1 MARRRLGDTDAK
13 LNGTMSKEGFREA
26 IKIFRYVHPYRWYLY
41 VGLFLLTI
49 SSLVF
54 LGIINMFKDLIK
66 VAEGKDFYGL
76 TLNEM
81 GLILLAVLVLQG
93 FISYFRVTLFAHASE
108 KGTAD
113 LRKAVYDK
121 IITLPVN
128 FFEKNQ
134 SGELVSRVTSDV
146 DKLYSL
152 FSITLVEF
160 VRQMILLVGSIAILV
175 YTNPKLTLIV
185 LGTFP
190 VVVIFA
196 MFFGRYI
203 RKLSKEKQKIL
214 AETNII
220 LSESVSS
227 IQVVK
232 AFTNELFETLRYGK
246 ANSSVVGIALKYA
259 RGRGIFSAFIVTV
272 LFGALC
278 FVMWQAALMV
288 QSGTIDAGDLF
299 NFVAFSGVIGAAI
312 GSLGTFYTEIL
323 GALGATERV
332 REILEMESE
341 VDAKTQAE
349 PLHLK
354 GDIEYKNI
362 RFAYPS
368 RKDITIFED
377 LSFNVRQ
384 GGKVALV
391 GQSGSGKSTIVSLLL
406 RFYELDGGK
415 ISVDGKNI
423 YDYDITRF
431 RENIAIVPQEVIL
444 FGGSIRENILY
455 GKPDASDEEVIAA
468 AKKANAWE
476 FIDTFPEKLN
486 TLVGERG
493 VKLSGGQRQRIA
505 IARAILKNPTIL
517 ILDEATSSLDAESEK
532 LVQEALDNLM
542 ENRTSIIIAHR
553 LATIRDVDCIFVIE
567 KGRIIESGTHEELSN
582 IEDGAYSNFAK
593 LQFNSASFEE
603 R

>member
-1 MARRRLGDTDAK
+1 MARRRRIGDVDEK
-13 LNGTMSKEGFREA
+13 LQGTLSMESMREA
-26 IKIFRYVHPYRWYLY
+26 FRIFRFVHPYRWYLY

-49 SSLVF
+49 SSVVF

-66 VAEGKDFYGL
+66 VAQGGDFYGMS
-76 TLNEM
+76 LNQM
-81 GLILLAVLVLQG
+81 GLLLLGVLILQG
-93 FISYFRVTLFAHASE
+93 IISYFRVTLFAHASE

-121 IITLPVN
+121 IITLPVT

-134 SGELVSRVTSDV
+134 SGELISRITSDV
-146 DKLYSL
+146 DRLYSL

-160 VRQMILLVGSIAILV
+160 VRQIIILIGSISILI
-175 YTNPKLTLIV
+175 YTNHKLTLIV
-185 LGTFP
+185 LATFP

-214 AETNII
+214 ADTNII

-232 AFTNELFETLRYGK
+232 AFTNEVFEMFRYGQS
-246 ANSSVVGIALKYA
+246 NQSVVKVALKFA
-259 RGRGIFSAFIVTV
+259 RGRGIFSAFIVTI

-288 QSGTIDAGDLF
+288 QNQEIDPGDLF
-299 NFVAFSGVIGAAI
+299 GFVAFSGIIGAAI
-312 GSLGTFYTEIL
+312 ASLGTFYTEIL
-323 GALGATERV
+323 GALGATERI
-332 REILEMESE
+332 REILGMEQEVNTQVSSE
-341 VDAKTQAE
+341 PIKLQG
-349 PLHLK
+349 L
-354 GDIEYKNI
+354 IEYQNVG
-362 RFAYPS
+362 FSYPS
-368 RKDITIFED
+368 RPDITIFED
-377 LSFNVRQ
+377 LNFSVRP
-384 GGKVALV
+384 GERIALV

-406 RFYELDGGK
+406 QFYEIGK
-415 ISVDGKNI
+415 GDIKVDGKSI
-423 YDYDITRF
+423 YDFSITRF

-455 GKPDASDEEVIAA
+455 GQPNASNEEVIQA
-468 AKKANAWE
+468 AKQANAWE
-476 FIDTFPEKLN
+476 FISTFPEGLE

-493 VKLSGGQRQRIA
+493 IKLSGGQRQRIA
-505 IARAILKNPTIL
+505 IARAILKNPSIL

-532 LVQEALDNLM
+532 LVQEALNNLM
-542 ENRTSIIIAHR
+542 MNRTSIIIAHR

-567 KGRIIESGTHEELSN
+567 KGRIIEKGTHDELSM
-582 IEDGAYSNFAK
+582 IDSGAYSNLAK
-593 LQFNSASFEE
+593 LQFDTTI

>member
-1 MARRRLGDTDAK
+1 MARRRIGDNDES
-13 LNGTMSKEGFREA
+13 LNGQLNMESLREA
-26 IKIFRYVHPYRWYLY
+26 ARIFRFVRPYRWYLY
-41 VGLFLLTI
+41 IGLFLLTV

-66 VAEGKDFYGL
+66 VAQGGDFYGL
-76 TLNEM
+76 SLNEM
-81 GLILLAVLVLQG
+81 GLVLLGVLILQG
-93 FISYFRVTLFAHASE
+93 VISYFRVTLFAHASE

-121 IITLPVN
+121 IITLPVT

-134 SGELVSRVTSDV
+134 SGELVSRITSDV

-160 VRQMILLVGSIAILV
+160 VRQIIILVGSISILI
-175 YTNPKLTLIV
+175 YTNHRLTLIV
-185 LGTFP
+185 LATFP

-214 AETNII
+214 AETNVM

-232 AFTNELFETLRYGK
+232 SFTNEVFEMMRYGK
-246 ANSSVVGIALKYA
+246 ANRSVVHIALKFA
-259 RGRGIFSAFIVTV
+259 RGRGIFSAFIVTI

-288 QSGTIDAGDLF
+288 QNNTIDPGDLF
-299 NFVAFSGVIGAAI
+299 GFVAFSGIIGAAI
-312 GSLGTFYTEIL
+312 ASLGTFYTEIL

-332 REILEMESE
+332 REILGMEGNVIPHTS
-341 VDAKTQAE
+341 AE
-349 PLHLK
+349 PLKLK
-354 GDIEYKNI
+354 GLIEYDHVG
-362 RFAYPS
+362 FSYPA
-368 RKDITIFED
+368 RKDVTIFDD
-377 LSFNVRQ
+377 LSFSVKP
-384 GGKVALV
+384 GHKIALV

-406 RFYELDGGK
+406 RFYPLDQGRIK
-415 ISVDGKNI
+415 VDGKNI
-423 YDYDITRF
+423 DEYDITRF

-444 FGGSIRENILY
+444 FGGTIRDNILY
-455 GKPDASDEEVIAA
+455 GKPDADESEIIEAT
-468 AKKANAWE
+468 KKANAWE
-476 FIDTFPEKLN
+476 FIQGFPEQLD

-505 IARAILKNPTIL
+505 IARAILKNPSIL

-532 LVQEALDNLM
+532 LVQDALNNLM

-567 KGRIIESGTHEELSN
+567 EGRIIEKGTHEELSN
-582 IEDGAYSNFAK
+582 VENGAYSHLAK
-593 LQFNSASFEE
+593 LQFETRSLYK
-603 R
+603 